1 MFSKIPRIENQRPQ
15 YKQCRQRQQSASR
28 RICLAKP
35 QNRLNISKRIPGRK
49 LHLDDPSEKL
59 ISESIQQ
66 HEATK
71 FINQGVRMF

>member
-15 YKQCRQRQQSASR
+15 YNWCRQRQQSASR
-28 RICLAKP
+28 RMCLVKP
-35 QNRLNISKRIPGRK
+35 ENRSNISKSIPGRK
-49 LHLDDPSEKL
+49 PHLDDPSEKT

>member
-1 MFSKIPRIENQRPQ
+1 MCLVKPENR
-15 YKQCRQRQQSASR
+15 S
-28 RICLAKP
+28 
-35 QNRLNISKRIPGRK
+35 NISKSIPGRK
-49 LHLDDPSEKL
+49 PHLDDPSEKT